1 MPSKRKASSTALAKS
16 PESSDSTTV
25 SLNKKLKPD
34 PAVVEPVVASPVE
47 CDDEVEES
55 VCDSSIDESSAHNK
69 VRRAVQANEEQECV
83 FSGEPVPEAQ
93 AGWQKKIKDFV
104 TKGFK
109 TSVLQLP
116 GEVDAICG
124 GPPCQ
129 GISGFNRFRDKLN
142 PLQDPKNKQLEV
154 FMDIVKFLKP
164 RFVLV
169 ENVVDLVRFADGFL
183 GRCALSKLV
192 GIDRIYEK

>member
-1 MPSKRKASSTALAKS
+1 MPSKRKASSTVPVKS

-55 VCDSSIDESSAHNK
+55 VCDSSVDESSAHNK

-93 AGWQKKIKDFV
+93 AWQQYPNRYIIKV
-104 TKGFK
+104 
-109 TSVLQLP
+109 SLQLKESLRSESDYYYDMKYLLP
-116 GEVDAICG
+116 Y
-124 GPPCQ
+124 
-129 GISGFNRFRDKLN
+129 SS
-142 PLQDPKNKQLEV
+142 
-154 FMDIVKFLKP
+154 
-164 RFVLV
+164 FVSLPSEMV
-169 ENVVDLVRFADGFL
+169 
-183 GRCALSKLV
+183 C
-192 GIDRIYEK
+192 